1 MEDDMTTTLEKTT
14 NAAEYIAGFGDA
26 DFRELCG
33 AEEPSLLRAKREE
46 AFAAYGAMPNPTSR
60 TEAWRRTNPD
70 LYPFG
75 QVTARP
81 RVTCAPEAKPDA
93 WDEQFDLVVSVTD
106 DHYTVDDRAGLL
118 DGGQV
123 WVGTLAEAAA
133 SRPDLLEHRLQ
144 GEALPPS
151 TSKFVAL
158 NQTFWNVGFCVEVAE
173 GVEMEKGVLFRYAF
187 RRDASVVVPRL
198 LVVVGNGSQAKL
210 AERYLSSDDATVIS
224 VASKEMYIGEGANL
238 RMVTSHDWGERTY
251 VMDHDMARVERDG
264 RIDWITLNFGG
275 KVSKLMFG
283 SDVAG
288 PGSSAELDGLFFAAA
303 DQHVD
308 QTTLQ
313 IHSSPHTYSRLLYK
327 GAVKDRGHSV
337 YQGIIQAKPGAIDVD
352 SYQTNNNLVLNDGAK
367 ADTIPG
373 LLIDADD
380 LKCSHGAT
388 IGNVDPEQVFY
399 LRSRGLSEEEAR
411 RMLIVGYFEEIVDRI
426 PFDFLKDRVHE
437 HIEEKLAGRML

>member
-1 MEDDMTTTLEKTT
+1 MTTTLETET
-14 NAAEYIAGFGDA
+14 RAPEYVSGFEEARFAELGSAG
-26 DFRELCG
+26 
-33 AEEPSLLRAKREE
+33 EPALLQAKREE
-46 AFAAYGAMPNPTSR
+46 AFAVYSGMPTPTSR
-60 TEAWRRTNPD
+60 TEAWRRTDPG
-70 LYPFG
+70 LFPFG
-75 QVTARP
+75 KVTPMPLIAQGEQ
-81 RVTCAPEAKPDA
+81 ADSDE
-93 WDEQFDLVVSVTD
+93 WDEQFDLVVAVTD
-106 DHYTVDDRAGLL
+106 DQYTLTDRAGLL
-118 DGGQV
+118 AGGKV
-123 WVGTLAEAAA
+123 SVGTLAEAAVA
-133 SRPDLLEHRLQ
+133 RPELIERRLQ
-144 GEALPPS
+144 GEILPPS
-151 TSKFVAL
+151 TNKFVAL
-158 NQTFWNVGFCVEVAE
+158 NQAFWNMGFYVEVAE
-173 GVEMEKGVLFRYAF
+173 GVEMERGVLFRYNF
-187 RRDASVVVPRL
+187 QRNESVVVPRL
-198 LVVVGNGSQAKL
+198 LVVVGAGSRAKL
-210 AERYLSSDDATVIS
+210 VERYVSADEATLVS
-224 VASKEMYIGEGANL
+224 VASKEMYVGEGANL
-238 RMVTSHDWGERTY
+238 QMVTSHDWGDQTY
-251 VMDHDMARVERDG
+251 VMDHDMAKVERDG

-352 SYQTNNNLVLNDGAK
+352 SYQTNNNLVLNDGAR

-399 LRSRGLSEEEAR
+399 LRSRGLSEDEAR

-426 PFDFLKDRVHE
+426 PFEFLKDRVHE
-437 HIEEKLAGRML
+437 HIEEKLAGRTL